1 MDSSERLA
9 KTRERF
15 NEALV
20 LGEAALARSL
30 IEQAMSRGASHA
42 EIYLEVLAPSQIR
55 VGELWHEGSL
65 NVAQEHLAT
74 TITMDMMD
82 RLRLEMTP
90 RTGLGVRAV
99 VTPVE
104 GDQHS
109 VGARMIADFLA
120 MDGWEVDFLGT
131 GTPAKDLAAFVSQR
145 GADLVALSSTVPEFL
160 PNARA
165 AAESV
170 RALGASQKIP
180 KILLGGG
187 ALNRRAESGEWRT
200 DHSPLNT
207 RHWKEALGCDAIAGN
222 VLEAVSEARRLVGLA
237 DDRLT
242 LEEHLALMGRRI
254 NTIRTSEKMTQ
265 QQLADASGLDRTYIS
280 LVEHGRQNLTIG
292 AVLKIANALD
302 VPVGELLALPSPGSE
317 T

>member
-15 NEALV
+15 SEALI
-20 LGEAALARSL
+20 LGEAALARSS
-30 IEQAMSRGASHA
+30 IDQAMSGGASHA
-42 EIYLEVLAPSQIR
+42 EIYLEVLAPSQVR

-104 GDQHS
+104 GDQHC
-109 VGARMIADFLA
+109 VGARMIADFLS

-170 RALGASQKIP
+170 RDWARLQKQKTP

-187 ALNRRAESGEWRT
+187 ALEGGTLQN
-200 DHSPLNT
+200 DP
-207 RHWKEALGCDAIAGN
+207 EALGCDAIAGN

-237 DDRLT
+237 DEKLT
-242 LEEHLALMGRRI
+242 LGEHLALMGRRI

-302 VPVGELLALPSPGSE
+302 VPVGELLALPSPGNK